1 MPTVVKFT
9 YYHYKVPLWDHT
21 QGLYACDQPDDQSG
35 EHVPLAE
42 YERLQ
47 GVLKEMMEFNP
58 LRNDRDAYL
67 LALSEWG
74 IKEKWGV
81 DEEFSERPGRADFGL
96 E

>member
-9 YYHYKVPLWDHT
+9 YYHYSSLR
-21 QGLYACDQPDDQSG
+21 GLYACDQLDDHSG
-35 EHVPLAE
+35 EYVPLAE

-47 GVLKEMMEFNP
+47 SVMKELIAFNP

-67 LALSEWG
+67 LALSKWG
-74 IKEKWGV
+74 IKGKWGV
-81 DEEFSERPGRADFGL
+81 DEEFSERPQRADFGL

>member
-1 MPTVVKFT
+1 MK
-9 YYHYKVPLWDHT
+9 
-21 QGLYACDQPDDQSG
+21 DDNLEG
-35 EHVPLAE
+35 EYVPLAE

-47 GVLKEMMEFNP
+47 SILKELIEFNP

-74 IKEKWGV
+74 IKGKWGAE
-81 DEEFSERPGRADFGL
+81 EEFSERPQRADFGL

>member
-1 MPTVVKFT
+1 MPKVVKFT
-9 YYHYKVPLWDHT
+9 YYHYHLH
-21 QGLYACDQPDDQSG
+21 GLYACDQPDDHSG
-35 EHVPLAE
+35 EYVPLAE

-47 GVLKEMMEFNP
+47 SVLEELMEFNP

-74 IKEKWGV
+74 IKGKWGV